1 MFRTLFSRKHAHLPH
16 GRREALTKIR
26 QRLGW
31 RIRDES
37 LYLQALRHRSA
48 SATHLASNERLELLG
63 DAVLRLLVCE
73 YLYRTRPND
82 DEGQLTEIL
91 SLIVSKKVLCRVA
104 RELGFGELLELSSD
118 ESDSGGRGKDNILAD
133 SFESMLGAYYLDGGL
148 APVREFMVRGF
159 FWRIPHLISDDSF
172 KNHKGLLQ
180 EVMQSQRDGRGTRY
194 SLKGESGP
202 EHSRSY
208 TVELKLDRKRYGLAT
223 APTKKDAEQMAAQ
236 QAIEKLKAEY
246 RGREAAAAGHAAADQ
261 RHGRGPGPNA
271 RGSSQRIRNKDRS

>member
-1 MFRTLFSRKHAHLPH
+1 MFKSLFTSKRPHLSH
-16 GRREALTKIR
+16 GRREALKKIK

-31 RIRDES
+31 RIRNEDIF
-37 LYLQALRHRSA
+37 LQALRHRSA

-118 ESDSGGRGKDNILAD
+118 ETASGGRGKDNILAD
-133 SFESMLGAYYLDGGL
+133 SFESMLGAYYLDAGL
-148 APVREFMVRGF
+148 APVRDFMVRGF
-159 FWRIPHLISDDSF
+159 FWRIPHLISDDSY

-180 EVMQSQRDGRGTRY
+180 EVMQSQRDDRSVRY
-194 SLKGESGP
+194 SLKEESGP
-202 EHSRSY
+202 EHSRNY
-208 TVELKLDRKRYGLAT
+208 TIELKLSRKRYGLAT
-223 APTKKDAEQMAAQ
+223 ALTKKDAEQLAAQ
-236 QAIEKLKAEY
+236 QAIERLKTEY
-246 RGREAAAAGHAAADQ
+246 HGTPSSSHQ
-261 RHGRGPGPNA
+261 R
-271 RGSSQRIRNKDRS
+271 

>member
-1 MFRTLFSRKHAHLPH
+1 VFKSLFTRKQPHLPR

-31 RIRDES
+31 RIRDEQI
-37 LYLQALRHRSA
+37 YLQALRHRSA

-73 YLYRTRPND
+73 HLYRTRPND

-91 SLIVSKKVLCRVA
+91 SMIVSKKVLCRVA

-118 ESDSGGRGKDNILAD
+118 ESESGGRGKDNILAD
-133 SFESMLGAYYLDGGL
+133 SFESMLGAYYLDAGL
-148 APVREFMVRGF
+148 RPVRDFMVRGF
-159 FWRIPHLISDDSF
+159 FWRIPHLVSDNSF

-180 EVMQSQRDGRGTRY
+180 EVMQSQRDGRSVRY
-194 SLKGESGP
+194 SLKAEGGP

-208 TVELKLDRKRYGLAT
+208 TIELKLGRKRYGLAS
-223 APTKKDAEQMAAQ
+223 APTKKDAEQLAAQ
-236 QAIEKLKAEY
+236 QAIERLQAEY
-246 RGREAAAAGHAAADQ
+246 RTRQ
-261 RHGRGPGPNA
+261 
-271 RGSSQRIRNKDRS
+271 